1 MLLAENL
8 VQQGKASE
16 ALPLVNRVRNR
27 AGLSS
32 LTEVTLDDV
41 LNERRHELA
50 FENHRWTD
58 LIRTGKVIGIMTE
71 YGQKMKQKYDF
82 LPENS
87 YNITENRLIYPIPY
101 RETQVN
107 PDLQQNPGY

>member
-1 MLLAENL
+1 MKKFSNW
-8 VQQGKASE
+8 KAF
-16 ALPLVNRVRNR
+16 V
-27 AGLSS
+27 
-32 LTEVTLDDV
+32 
-41 LNERRHELA
+41 
-50 FENHRWTD
+50 ENHRWTD
-58 LIRTGKVIGIMTE
+58 LIRTGKVIEIMTE